1 MGTAPTF
8 FFSERS
14 FHMRASSRVSSLSD
28 SSGRSSCSC
37 FRFSSEKMNMAEM
50 GRLGFSEL
58 ACGGEQAVT
67 AGVSP
72 RRDPQPLP
80 TPGPIAAAAALTLP
94 VSGEDF
100 LDAGLVAPFRLLPS
114 IFSSPSTRCC
124 SSSGRLWVARDRGHG
139 ETAPR

>member
-1 MGTAPTF
+1 MGTAVTPPGTALCCPKGAKPLGGREARCELGCVRWGLGGGLGMSPTF

-58 ACGGEQAVT
+58 AWGQQCG
-67 AGVSP
+67 
-72 RRDPQPLP
+72 
-80 TPGPIAAAAALTLP
+80 
-94 VSGEDF
+94 
-100 LDAGLVAPFRLLPS
+100 
-114 IFSSPSTRCC
+114 
-124 SSSGRLWVARDRGHG
+124 
-139 ETAPR
+139 